1 LTAIV
6 NTCVYTQC
14 VQQTLYTVLVVIYLI
29 LEMLEGEAKYSVL
42 EVPCLIAKIMMGNIC
57 MI

>member
-29 LEMLEGEAKYSVL
+29 LEMLEGKAKYSVL
-42 EVPCLIAKIMMGNIC
+42 EVTCLIAKIMMS
-57 MI
+57 